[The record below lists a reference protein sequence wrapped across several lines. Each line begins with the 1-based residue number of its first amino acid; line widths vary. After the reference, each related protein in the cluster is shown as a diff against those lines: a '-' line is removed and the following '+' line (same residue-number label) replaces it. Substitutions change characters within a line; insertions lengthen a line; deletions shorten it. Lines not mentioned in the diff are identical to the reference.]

1 MRKRIRLDW
10 SELRDAF
17 ADTAG
22 EHRYYLDRET
32 GAVHFFSTYLDNDE
46 EKEDEQLIS
55 SDGRYARIPLDDDSS
70 NSRRHIEEFIRTLG
84 NSAERQSLRS
94 ATETSRAEE
103 SFMKALSRYPTASRL
118 WARYCEEKLDARIE
132 QWLGRVGVEPLE

>member
-1 MRKRIRLDW
+1 LRKRIRLDW

-17 ADTAG
+17 ADSAG

-55 SDGRYARIPLDDDSS
+55 SDGRYARIPLEDEST
-70 NSRRHIEEFIRTLG
+70 NRRHMEEFIRTL
-84 NSAERQSLRS
+84 SDQSERQSLRS
-94 ATETSRAEE
+94 AASPPQSEE
-103 SFMKALSRYPTASRL
+103 SFTEALSRYPTASRL
-118 WARYCEEKLDARIE
+118 WARYCEQRLDARIE